1 MAEQRLVSER
11 PCSTQVN
18 KLLRTNAQY
27 KKKKQVHGVNFS
39 RYERITKFE

>member
-27 KKKKQVHGVNFS
+27 KKKQVLGVNVS
-39 RYERITKFE
+39 RYERIKKFE